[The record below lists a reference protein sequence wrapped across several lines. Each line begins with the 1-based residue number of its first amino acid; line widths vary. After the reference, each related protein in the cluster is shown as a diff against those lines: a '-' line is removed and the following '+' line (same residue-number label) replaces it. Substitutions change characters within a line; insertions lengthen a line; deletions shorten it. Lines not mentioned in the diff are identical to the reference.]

1 VPVPICNALA
11 VLICDHGGTF
21 KVIPDSAPNIL
32 VGGAPVLTMADIV
45 VPETPCPFVYG
56 IVPAPCVT
64 AEAIPGTGAL
74 FVTANGIPVLLE
86 TTQFLTI
93 GGEPCDALVLEP
105 GQFLVEGT

>member
-1 VPVPICNALA
+1 MAPILNALA

-21 KVIPDSAPNIL
+21 KIIPDSAPTIL
-32 VGGAPVLTMADIV
+32 VGGAPVLTIADIV

-64 AEAIPGTGAL
+64 AEPVPGTWAL
-74 FVTANGIPVLLE
+74 TVTAMGTPVLLE

-93 GGEPCDALVLEP
+93 GGEPCDAMVLEP